1 MLSVLFI
8 PPRDAQCRVPEN
20 QKDIVAR
27 HSAFNSLHNAF
38 SFLFA
43 LLHGCSRAAL
53 ERRGLHVCATC
64 CVCCGDVSSWRWMG
78 SAVWNSA
85 DPLKWLLAAT
95 RGRGDLRGTCG
106 QMSHPPNPSHA
117 QRNAHNIYVW
127 CWLQGDGTSN
137 SFNRLQV
144 SHFVI
149 CNQTKAILLTHSAP
163 FPGRKWIL
171 WSAQ

>member
-1 MLSVLFI
+1 MTSVLNFFTHVLSVLFI
-8 PPRDAQCRVPEN
+8 PPRDAQCCVLEN

-43 LLHGCSRAAL
+43 LLHGCSRAVL
-53 ERRGLHVCATC
+53 KRRGLHVCATC

-106 QMSHPPNPSHA
+106 QMSHPPSPSCSTKRSQHICLVLTTG
-117 QRNAHNIYVW
+117 RW
-127 CWLQGDGTSN
+127 DSN
-137 SFNRLQV
+137 LS
-144 SHFVI
+144 
-149 CNQTKAILLTHSAP
+149 
-163 FPGRKWIL
+163 
-171 WSAQ
+171 

>member
-8 PPRDAQCRVPEN
+8 PPRDAQCCVPEN
-20 QKDIVAR
+20 QKDVAQ

-43 LLHGCSRAAL
+43 LLHGCSCTAL

-106 QMSHPPNPSHA
+106 QMSHPPIPLTLYKTLITSMFGVPSPCSEHQSLLIDSKSLNCSFVPT
-117 QRNAHNIYVW
+117 QR
-127 CWLQGDGTSN
+127 Q
-137 SFNRLQV
+137 F
-144 SHFVI
+144 F
-149 CNQTKAILLTHSAP
+149 
-163 FPGRKWIL
+163 
-171 WSAQ
+171 